1 MIHLK
6 TFTFNPF
13 QENTYVVY
21 DDEGEG
27 IVIDP
32 GCYTYEERQE
42 FKKFISEK
50 NIQLKAIFNTHA
62 HIDHVLGIDFVKNE
76 FKIPFHLH
84 PKEEPVLLDS
94 KNRAQVYGFPH
105 YQPSDVD
112 NWFTTNEIISIG
124 TMQIKVLFVPGHAPG
139 HVAFYFEKEKLVIG
153 GDVLFRRSVGR
164 TDFPLCNHEDLMNS
178 IKSQLYVLPDEVS
191 VYPGHGGKTTIGE
204 EKVSNPYV
212 KA

>member
-21 DDEGEG
+21 EDAGEG

-42 FKKFISEK
+42 FKKFIAEK
-50 NIQLKAIFNTHA
+50 NIHLNAILNTHA

-76 FKIPFHLH
+76 YKILLHLH

-94 KNRAQVYGFPH
+94 KNRAKVYGFPH
-105 YQPSDVD
+105 YQAADVD
-112 NWFTTNEIISIG
+112 LWFTDNEILSIG
-124 TMQIKVLFVPGHAPG
+124 ALQIKVLFVPGHAPG

-164 TDFPLCNHEDLMNS
+164 TDFPLCNHEDLMKS
-178 IKSQLYVLPDEVS
+178 IKTQLFVLPDEVS